1 MNKNFTYYQVLSDIT
16 NQSKPNR
23 SKIVTQKNF
32 PLQSTFTSNV
42 SDFPEFNYQTPNAGH
57 NATVN
62 SYVFDPFLTTLKHE
76 EKKSKFEFENI
87 PIVDETNLNENEDEN
102 YLSKNG
108 ENLIDDLENN
118 LNFLKESN
126 KKFKQNNKLNVKEKP
141 NYITEQEIEEKKE
154 NILKDFDETNN
165 NFLEKK
171 RKDKENLI
179 NYLQLNENEK
189 NIEFLNNINNLSETE
204 ANQKIYEILY
214 NENQLKN
221 KRIEQMKILSLK
233 NLKKHGVF
241 RKGYS
246 NHKPI
251 DLRDEKF
258 IKKYARYLFFKK
270 IKDDLLKT
278 DDDDYEREYAKY
290 IFTAN
295 SENSPRSLSLNNNEN
310 NYNNKTKNKNKNK
323 KLSYDLSTLR
333 NNNNYNNLS
342 SFVAFIK
349 MIFNMLNKNRKGKV
363 SKEEIINNMILEDK
377 ILQDLG
383 FNDYEDF
390 KNTLIEFVPENDDF
404 NNNETNNDN
413 LDPNN
418 NDNTNNNNFLSE
430 NDFIR
435 FLLIK
440 SDLSSEVNSYLNTL
454 NNYNSNFNKIKPK
467 KRKKRRGSNNEDSSS
482 IELSETNS
490 SSDDLPGLRTHV
502 YDFLLLENDKKKLDA
517 LNVILENRSKNLYL
531 PKNQKTKIKLTTPKM
546 KISYHEYLTFLR
558 RFHTKDEINFTIPKP
573 FEFLKRDYQ
582 SKKLQKIFEI
592 LSERVGIEDYYIN
605 YKIRANKL
613 KPGIWGNQLGNI
625 IETEKANRLKRQE
638 KLKEKIIAEMK
649 PFSFYD
655 EDERKYKEKISNEPI
670 APNFP
675 PFRANAIKWLSQV
688 NIYNDMI
695 RKEKEERENRIRERM
710 QKTFNASKL
719 PPRMHMHMLEL
730 KKKEEEEKLYGKK
743 NYNKNF
749 DKKSQFHAKKIPDF
763 KRLQNEFETKLDE
776 MKKAAVPTVP
786 EPFTFHEPKK
796 KIPLYNFFDNEND
809 PNYKNPVLKK
819 SNINEVIKKMKRKPK
834 IEPKSTKSLDLLME
848 VRRKEIEERE
858 RKVEE
863 KMLEDLLRKERQ
875 DRLKERVQNSKA
887 IIDNKKQLEENRR
900 KLQEDFMNNLQK
912 NKESYQNELQRRL
925 EKVYAAPL
933 MLEQIG
939 SGKGEKF
946 TMNKNTKDDLNELL
960 ADQED
965 NDGMM
970 DENENQDE
978 NVQVEA
984 DDEYDEAN
992 EEKENEE

>member
-23 SKIVTQKNF
+23 SKIVTQKNIPF
-32 PLQSTFTSNV
+32 QSTFTSNV
-42 SDFPEFNYQTPNAGH
+42 SEIPEYNFQTPNAGH

-76 EKKSKFEFENI
+76 EKKTKFEFENV
-87 PIVDETNLNENEDEN
+87 PIVDETNTNENEDN
-102 YLSKNG
+102 FDLNQDG
-108 ENLIDDLENN
+108 ENLIENLENN

-141 NYITEQEIEEKKE
+141 NYITEKEIEEKKE

-171 RKDKENLI
+171 RKEKENLI

-189 NIEFLNNINNLSETE
+189 NLELLNNINNLSETE
-204 ANQKIYEILY
+204 TNQKIYEILY

-221 KRIEQMKILSLK
+221 KRIEQMKFLSLK
-233 NLKKHGVF
+233 NLKKNGVF

-251 DLRDEKF
+251 DLKDEKF

-310 NYNNKTKNKNKNK
+310 NKIKNKNK
-323 KLSYDLSTLR
+323 KLSYDLSSLR
-333 NNNNYNNLS
+333 DSNKNLS

-349 MIFNMLNKNRKGKV
+349 MIFNMLNKNKNGKV
-363 SKEEIINNMILEDK
+363 SKEEIINNMILDDK

-390 KNTLIEFVPENDDF
+390 KNTLIEFVPENEEDF
-404 NNNETNNDN
+404 NNNNNN
-413 LDPNN
+413 LDSNENN
-418 NDNTNNNNFLSE
+418 IETNNNNNNNLSE

-440 SDLSSEVNSYLNTL
+440 SDLSSEVNSYLNTM
-454 NNYNSNFNKIKPK
+454 NNYNYNNNNTKIKHK
-467 KRKKRRGSNNEDSSS
+467 KRKKRGSKNEDSSS
-482 IELSETNS
+482 IEISETNS

-517 LNVILENRSKNLYL
+517 LNLILEDRLKKTNFKH
-531 PKNQKTKIKLTTPKM
+531 QKTKIKLSTPKM

-613 KPGIWGNQLGNI
+613 KPGIWGDKLGNI
-625 IETEKANRLKRQE
+625 IQTEKENRLKRQE

-655 EDERKYKEKISNEPI
+655 EDERKYKEKISNEPL
-670 APNFP
+670 PPTFP

-695 RKEKEERENRIRERM
+695 RKEKEERENRIKERM
-710 QKTFNASKL
+710 QKTFNASRL
-719 PPRMHMHMLEL
+719 PPRMHMHMMEL
-730 KKKEEEEKLYGKK
+730 KRKEEEEKLYGKK
-743 NYNKNF
+743 NYNKHL
-749 DKKSQFHAKKIPDF
+749 KKQFHAKKIPDF

-776 MKKAAVPTVP
+776 MKKSAVPTVP

-796 KIPLYNFFDNEND
+796 KIPLYDFFDNEND

-819 SNINEVIKKMKRKPK
+819 NNIDDVIKKMKRKPK

-900 KLQEDFMNNLQK
+900 KLQEDFINNLQK

-965 NDGMM
+965 NDAMM

-984 DDEYDEAN
+984 DDEYDENN
-992 EEKENEE
+992 EEKEN

>member
-16 NQSKPNR
+16 NQPKPNR

-32 PLQSTFTSNV
+32 PLQSFFTSNA
-42 SDFPEFNYQTPNAGH
+42 SDFPEFNFQTPNAGH

-76 EKKSKFEFENI
+76 EKKSKFEFESV
-87 PIVDETNLNENEDEN
+87 PIVDETNLENEDEN

-126 KKFKQNNKLNVKEKP
+126 KKFKQNNKLIVKEKP

-171 RKDKENLI
+171 RKDKENLK
-179 NYLQLNENEK
+179 NYLQLNETEK
-189 NIEFLNNINNLSETE
+189 NIDFLNNIDNLTETE

-251 DLRDEKF
+251 DLKDEKF

-295 SENSPRSLSLNNNEN
+295 SENSPRSLSLNNE
-310 NYNNKTKNKNKNK
+310 NNKTKNKNKNK

-349 MIFNMLNKNRKGKV
+349 MIFNMLNKNRNGKV

-390 KNTLIEFVPENDDF
+390 KNTLTNFVPESDDF
-404 NNNETNNDN
+404 NESNND
-413 LDPNN
+413 
-418 NDNTNNNNFLSE
+418 NNNNFLSE

-440 SDLSSEVNSYLNTL
+440 SDLSSEVNSYLNTM
-454 NNYNSNFNKIKPK
+454 NSNINVKSKPK
-467 KRKKRRGSNNEDSSS
+467 KKKKRRGSNNDDSSS

-517 LNVILENRSKNLYL
+517 LNIILENRSKNSFL

-558 RFHTKDEINFTIPKP
+558 RYNTKDEINFTIPKP

-582 SKKLQKIFEI
+582 SKKLRKIFEI

-605 YKIRANKL
+605 YRIRANKL

-655 EDERKYKEKISNEPI
+655 EDERKYKEKISSEPI
-670 APNFP
+670 PPNFP

-695 RKEKEERENRIRERM
+695 RKEKEERENRVRERM

-763 KRLQNEFETKLDE
+763 KRLQNEFESKLDE

-796 KIPLYNFFDNEND
+796 KIPLYDFFDNEND

-965 NDGMM
+965 NDVM

>member
-16 NQSKPNR
+16 NQPKPNR

-32 PLQSTFTSNV
+32 PLQSFFTSNA
-42 SDFPEFNYQTPNAGH
+42 SDFPEFNFQTPNAGH

-76 EKKSKFEFENI
+76 EKKSKFEFESV
-87 PIVDETNLNENEDEN
+87 PIVDETNLENEDEN

-126 KKFKQNNKLNVKEKP
+126 KKFKQNNKLIVKEKP

-179 NYLQLNENEK
+179 NYLQLNETEK
-189 NIEFLNNINNLSETE
+189 NIDFLNNIDNLTETE

-251 DLRDEKF
+251 DLKDEKF

-295 SENSPRSLSLNNNEN
+295 SENSPRSLSLNNE
-310 NYNNKTKNKNKNK
+310 NNKTKNKNKNK

-349 MIFNMLNKNRKGKV
+349 MIFNMLNKNRNGKV

-390 KNTLIEFVPENDDF
+390 KNTLTNFVPESDDF
-404 NNNETNNDN
+404 NESNND
-413 LDPNN
+413 
-418 NDNTNNNNFLSE
+418 NNNNFLSE

-440 SDLSSEVNSYLNTL
+440 SDLSSEVNSYLNTM
-454 NNYNSNFNKIKPK
+454 NNTNFNVKSKPK
-467 KRKKRRGSNNEDSSS
+467 KKKKRRGSNNDDSSS

-517 LNVILENRSKNLYL
+517 LNIILENRSKNSFL

-558 RFHTKDEINFTIPKP
+558 RYNTKDEINFTIPKP

-582 SKKLQKIFEI
+582 SKKLRKIFEI

-605 YKIRANKL
+605 YRIRANKL

-655 EDERKYKEKISNEPI
+655 EDERKYKEKISSEPI
-670 APNFP
+670 PPNFP

-695 RKEKEERENRIRERM
+695 RKEKEERENRVRERM

-763 KRLQNEFETKLDE
+763 KRLQNEFESKLDE

-796 KIPLYNFFDNEND
+796 KIPLYDFFDNEND

-965 NDGMM
+965 NDVM

>member
-16 NQSKPNR
+16 NQPKPNR

-32 PLQSTFTSNV
+32 PLQSFFTSNA
-42 SDFPEFNYQTPNAGH
+42 SDFPEFNFQTPNAGH

-76 EKKSKFEFENI
+76 EKKSKFEFESV
-87 PIVDETNLNENEDEN
+87 PIVDETNLENEDEN

-126 KKFKQNNKLNVKEKP
+126 KKFKQNNKLIVKEKP

-179 NYLQLNENEK
+179 NYLQLNETEK
-189 NIEFLNNINNLSETE
+189 NIDFLNNIDNLTETE

-251 DLRDEKF
+251 DLKDEKF

-295 SENSPRSLSLNNNEN
+295 SENSPRSLSLNNE
-310 NYNNKTKNKNKNK
+310 NNKTKNKNKNK

-349 MIFNMLNKNRKGKV
+349 MIFNMLNKNRNGKV

-390 KNTLIEFVPENDDF
+390 KNTLTNFVPESDDF
-404 NNNETNNDN
+404 NESNND
-413 LDPNN
+413 
-418 NDNTNNNNFLSE
+418 NNNNFLSE

-440 SDLSSEVNSYLNTL
+440 SDLSSEVNSYLNTM
-454 NNYNSNFNKIKPK
+454 NNNTNFNAKSKPK
-467 KRKKRRGSNNEDSSS
+467 KKKKCRGSNNDDSSS

-517 LNVILENRSKNLYL
+517 LNIILENRSKNSFL

-558 RFHTKDEINFTIPKP
+558 RYNTKDEINFTIPKP

-582 SKKLQKIFEI
+582 SKKLRKIFEI

-605 YKIRANKL
+605 YRIRANKL

-655 EDERKYKEKISNEPI
+655 EDERKYKEKISSEPI
-670 APNFP
+670 PPNFP

-695 RKEKEERENRIRERM
+695 RKEKEERENRVRERM

-763 KRLQNEFETKLDE
+763 KRLQNEFESKLDE

-796 KIPLYNFFDNEND
+796 KIPLYDFFDNEND

-965 NDGMM
+965 NDVM